1 MSRAAT
7 LGLIAGAVAALCG
20 CSATVSPAPTP
31 SPSSELASIDLDQL
45 RGNLECDQE
54 LEYADDVFNYR
65 GMVGSLCI
73 AGQSYVH
80 LRVYESGSAMHQAVG
95 DWEPPLSNSV
105 RLIVGKD
112 WIAYGTVDMIEQVQA
127 SPQQFIEINS
137 SADLPVAQAD
147 DEIAFKNSCVSLVT
161 GTVAS
166 IVGGADRE
174 QSINDLEQHA
184 LEGVAPVM
192 NSFIDAVATEPLDK
206 DSPIALEQLES
217 NMSFHVGSV
226 KTYCQEA
233 WEESK

>member
-1 MSRAAT
+1 VSSAAA

-45 RGNLECDQE
+45 RGDLECDQE

-95 DWEPPLSNSV
+95 DWAPPLSDSV

-137 SADLPVAQAD
+137 SADLQ
-147 DEIAFKNSCVSLVT
+147 ELVRVL
-161 GTVAS
+161 GHRHGCLHRWRS
-166 IVGGADRE
+166 R
-174 QSINDLEQHA
+174 SR
-184 LEGVAPVM
+184 
-192 NSFIDAVATEPLDK
+192 AVH
-206 DSPIALEQLES
+206 Q
-217 NMSFHVGSV
+217 
-226 KTYCQEA
+226 
-233 WEESK
+233 